1 MEQPPG
7 FVDPLHPDWVCQLD
21 QSIYGL
27 KQLPRQWNLCLHKAL
42 TRLGLR
48 NSKYDPTLYFQT
60 KGGKLV
66 GALTTHVDDLAI
78 VGKPAFVD
86 TVIASLGK
94 TFTIGA
100 NDDLHHFLS
109 LQIERDCPNR
119 LLFLN
124 QTHYI
129 DDLCSRFLDGHCTTV
144 QTPTSS
150 DFKNIQRK
158 TPGEATSPGPYSQLI
173 GLLLWVSQCT
183 RPDISFVVNRLSQHL
198 RDPSETHWLAA
209 LRVLNYVVSTK
220 HLRLRLGGN
229 LEIAGFSDADWA
241 ED

>member
-1 MEQPPG
+1 M
-7 FVDPLHPDWVCQLD
+7 
-21 QSIYGL
+21 
-27 KQLPRQWNLCLHKAL
+27 
-42 TRLGLR
+42 
-48 NSKYDPTLYFQT
+48 
-60 KGGKLV
+60 

-158 TPGEATSPGPYSQLI
+158 TPGEATSPGPYNFLNI
-173 GLLLWVSQCT
+173 CETPPKLTGW
-183 RPDISFVVNRLSQHL
+183 RLS
-198 RDPSETHWLAA
+198 
-209 LRVLNYVVSTK
+209 
-220 HLRLRLGGN
+220 
-229 LEIAGFSDADWA
+229 GFSTTWFQPNIYVSVLG
-241 ED
+241 ETWK